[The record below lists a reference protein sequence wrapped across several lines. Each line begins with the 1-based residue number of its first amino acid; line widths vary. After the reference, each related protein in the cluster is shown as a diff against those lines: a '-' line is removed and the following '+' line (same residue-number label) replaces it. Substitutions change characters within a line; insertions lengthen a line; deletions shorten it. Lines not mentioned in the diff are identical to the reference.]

1 MEQVESVMDNV
12 MEHLK
17 GLMDKM
23 VNVKVL
29 SELNQNLRYAV
40 IFPLNILFNHLT
52 SSLFVIL
59 VANEL
64 NMLRSLWNTLG
75 DDGSGDGTNQV
86 SY

>member
-40 IFPLNILFNHLT
+40 IFPSNFLFSDV
-52 SSLFVIL
+52 SSQLFVIL
-59 VANEL
+59 V
-64 NMLRSLWNTLG
+64 TKK
-75 DDGSGDGTNQV
+75 
-86 SY
+86 